1 MEFIER
7 RAISLEERAEVYKAL
22 GHITRLQIY
31 EKILMESGQPHGG
44 NEGLCITDVA
54 SMFDFTLPTISKHL
68 DILKQAGLIKT
79 HKEGKKIFVSAD
91 IRRSKKICESL
102 GDLIASY
109 EEKQQENTFSQLAK

>member
-7 RAISLEERAEVYKAL
+7 RAISLEERTEVYKAL
-22 GHITRLQIY
+22 GHATRLQIF
-31 EKILMESGQPHGG
+31 EKILMGSGQSLEG

-79 HKEGKKIFVSAD
+79 YKDGKKIFISAD
-91 IRRSKKICESL
+91 IRRSKKICDSL
-102 GDLIASY
+102 RNLISSY
-109 EEKQQENTFSQLAK
+109 EEKNEANII

>member
-7 RAISLEERAEVYKAL
+7 RAISLEERTEVYKAL
-22 GHITRLQIY
+22 GHVTRLQIF
-31 EKILMESGQPHGG
+31 EKILMKSARSHES
-44 NEGLCITDVA
+44 NEGLCITDIA

-102 GDLIASY
+102 ADLIASY
-109 EEKQQENTFSQLAK
+109 EAKNTFSQLAK

>member
-22 GHITRLQIY
+22 GHVTRLQIF
-31 EKILMESGQPHGG
+31 EKILMKSGQPHEG
-44 NEGLCITDVA
+44 NKGLCITDVA

-91 IRRSKKICESL
+91 IRRSKKICDSL

-109 EEKQQENTFSQLAK
+109 EEKYI

>member
-22 GHITRLQIY
+22 GHVTRLQIF
-31 EKILMESGQPHGG
+31 ETILTRSGQSLES

-54 SMFDFTLPTISKHL
+54 AMFDFTLPTISKHL

-79 HKEGKKIFVSAD
+79 RKDGKKIFVSAD
-91 IRRSKKICESL
+91 IRKSKKICDSL
-102 GDLIASY
+102 GTMIASY
-109 EEKQQENTFSQLAK
+109 EEKNKGRLI